1 MPRAALALA
10 VVALV
15 ATALATPGPF
25 VAFGAGIGAIG
36 LGAIGYTRRDAP
48 GARRL
53 ASAAAIALGA
63 IGLVLGVLRIVLA
76 VAAVVHVERML

>member
-25 VAFGAGIGAIG
+25 VALGAAIGAIG
-36 LGAIGYTRRDAP
+36 FGVIGYTRRDAL
-48 GARRL
+48 GVHRL
-53 ASAAAIALGA
+53 MNAAAIALGA
-63 IGLVLGVLRIVLA
+63 IGLVLGALRIVLA
-76 VAAVVHVERML
+76 LAAVAHLERML